1 MKLPRITVFYGWY
14 IVGATFLTGLLSGGF
29 FTFGI
34 GVFFPE
40 VKAEFSLQTHAPLA
54 AIFGIA
60 PLEGAILGPFQGFFV
75 DRFGPR
81 RVMLLGI
88 TLNGLGWVLAAT
100 SQSLG
105 MFAVFFLLIAAGN
118 GMGLTAPPLAT
129 VGNWFIRKRGIA
141 FGIATAGFG
150 LGTVFLPLVN
160 YLIDSLDWRTTAV
173 IIGVVIWAVGYPL
186 ALLMR
191 HRPEQYGMKPD
202 GLDEPAPAARRP
214 TTPVP
219 EPDFTPFE
227 ALRTRAFWLINLN
240 AASRTFI
247 LSALAVNLVVALEGE
262 GFSTATAANV
272 LAAIGVLTVPGRL
285 GTGVLADRI
294 DKRVLAAGI
303 SLLMGTSMLLL
314 AWASEVWQLAI
325 FAPVYG
331 LAHGGGGTVM
341 FAMRA
346 EYFGRRSFATISGMG
361 TVMMASGSMLG
372 AWLAAFI
379 FDKTGSYN
387 LAWMTFGAASLVGV
401 AAILLVRRPLT
412 PSRGRGLAWHPQL

>member
-173 IIGVVIWAVGYPL
+173 VIGVVAYASTFTWLGL
-186 ALLMR
+186 LTTRAL
-191 HRPEQYGMKPD
+191 GF
-202 GLDEPAPAARRP
+202 GL
-214 TTPVP
+214 VYVLLW
-219 EPDFTPFE
+219 E
-227 ALRTRAFWLINLN
+227 ALITSFLSGTRYLSIRSYIFGTAYGLN
-240 AASRTFI
+240 DSFGEDLTIALTPALVGAA
-247 LSALAVNLVVALEGE
+247 LVTVVFFL
-262 GFSTATAANV
+262 
-272 LAAIGVLTVPGRL
+272 LTVRRL
-285 GTGVLADRI
+285 
-294 DKRVLAAGI
+294 
-303 SLLMGTSMLLL
+303 
-314 AWASEVWQLAI
+314 
-325 FAPVYG
+325 
-331 LAHGGGGTVM
+331 
-341 FAMRA
+341 
-346 EYFGRRSFATISGMG
+346 
-361 TVMMASGSMLG
+361 
-372 AWLAAFI
+372 
-379 FDKTGSYN
+379 
-387 LAWMTFGAASLVGV
+387 
-401 AAILLVRRPLT
+401 
-412 PSRGRGLAWHPQL
+412 SRMDVP

>member
-1 MKLPRITVFYGWY
+1 
-14 IVGATFLTGLLSGGF
+14 
-29 FTFGI
+29 
-34 GVFFPE
+34 
-40 VKAEFSLQTHAPLA
+40 
-54 AIFGIA
+54 
-60 PLEGAILGPFQGFFV
+60 
-75 DRFGPR
+75 
-81 RVMLLGI
+81 MLLGI

-240 AASRTFI
+240 AACRTFI

-412 PSRGRGLAWHPQL
+412 PSRGRGLAWRP